1 MIGVIDNY
9 DFKEMEPMRYWS
21 PPASWDYEKKK
32 TTTQQRIFSG
42 DWWAAEKK
50 DGYFAKFVKDEDGN
64 MMLLSR
70 SRNVKGEFP
79 NKIEWV
85 PHLHKF
91 FEDLPNGTCLLGE
104 LYLPDKPGSNH
115 ITSLLGCLKDKCI
128 ARQEKEGKLHFYV
141 FDILAD
147 AQTSLINVPAEKRF
161 DFLNIYWRAWPFE
174 PYVEYAKYANGKELW
189 NMLQTVLA
197 NGGEGIVMTRGGALY
212 QPGKRP
218 SKDCQKVKKELQDTV
233 DCFFTGH
240 ASAPTKL
247 YTGKSIETWIYWENE
262 ITGEKLNGEYYKD
275 YAAGMAII
283 PVTKPYF
290 NGWAGSLEIGVLNS
304 ERIEPIG
311 YISGLTDEIKA
322 NWKDY
327 KGRCI
332 EVAAM
337 ERHQETGGLRHAKF
351 IRFRDDLTIKDCTLE
366 KFNEQ
371 T

>member
-1 MIGVIDNY
+1 
-9 DFKEMEPMRYWS
+9 
-21 PPASWDYEKKK
+21 
-32 TTTQQRIFSG
+32 
-42 DWWAAEKK
+42 
-50 DGYFAKFVKDEDGN
+50 
-64 MMLLSR
+64 
-70 SRNVKGEFP
+70 
-79 NKIEWV
+79 
-85 PHLHKF
+85 
-91 FEDLPNGTCLLGE
+91 
-104 LYLPDKPGSNH
+104 
-115 ITSLLGCLKDKCI
+115 
-128 ARQEKEGKLHFYV
+128 
-141 FDILAD
+141 
-147 AQTSLINVPAEKRF
+147 
-161 DFLNIYWRAWPFE
+161 
-174 PYVEYAKYANGKELW
+174 
-189 NMLQTVLA
+189 
-197 NGGEGIVMTRGGALY
+197 MTRGGAPY

-218 SKDCQKVKKELQDTV
+218 SKDCQKVKKELQETG

-283 PVTKPYF
+283 TVTKPYF
-290 NGWAGSLEIGVLNS
+290 NGWAGSLEIGVLNG

-351 IRFRDDLTIKDCTLE
+351 IRFIDDLTIKDCTLE